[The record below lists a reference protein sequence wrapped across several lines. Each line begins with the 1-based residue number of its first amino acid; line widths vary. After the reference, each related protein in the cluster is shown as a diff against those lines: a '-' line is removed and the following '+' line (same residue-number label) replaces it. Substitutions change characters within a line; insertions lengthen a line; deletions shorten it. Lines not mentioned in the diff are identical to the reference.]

1 MNISMIEMVSSHGGM
16 NYYDYALLNAF
27 GMLGNK
33 VTLFTSENLVFDASK
48 NRNVT
53 VSYVYKNLFKGNKIS
68 KLFHYIYGTL
78 KTVKQ
83 IKKDKAEIAHFQVFA
98 VGILEV
104 FVVWLLKLCKLKT
117 IVTIHDVESFST
129 KNKKFLFSYFY
140 KNVNGII
147 VHNKASYDV
156 LCSQVGEFCKSADNY
171 IQYIKKSHIV
181 HHGSYIGLL
190 PAKISKK
197 LAKQKFALHAD
208 DFIFLFFGQIK
219 TVKGLD
225 VLLEAYAKLLESVN
239 GKVKLIVAGK
249 VWKTEWKPYEVI
261 IEKYKLTHH
270 ILLDI
275 KYIPDNEIVYYYSAA
290 DCVVLPY
297 KKIFQSGVLLMAQSY
312 QVPVIVSDLPG
323 MTEIITDRKNGFV
336 FKSEDSD
343 DLYKK
348 MKQCME
354 MSYEETETMLSCAY
368 KKLQSEYDWNHI
380 AQQQLEIM
388 HAL

>member
-1 MNISMIEMVSSHGGM
+1 MIEMVSSHGGM

-33 VTLFTSENLVFDASK
+33 VTLFTSEDLLFDTSK
-48 NRNVT
+48 NPNVT
-53 VSYVYKNLFKGNKIS
+53 VAYVYKNLFKGNKIS
-68 KLFHYIYGTL
+68 KLFHYVYGTL

-83 IKKDKAEIAHFQVFA
+83 IKKDKTEIVHFQVFA
-98 VGILEV
+98 VGFLET
-104 FVVWLLKLCKLKT
+104 FVIWLLNLCGLKT
-117 IVTIHDVESFST
+117 IVTIHDVESFSA
-129 KNKKFLFSYFY
+129 KNKNFLASYFY

-147 VHNKASYDV
+147 VHNKTSYDV
-156 LCSQVGEFCKSADNY
+156 LCAQIRQFCKSIDNY
-171 IQYIKKSHIV
+171 SQYGNKSHIV
-181 HHGSYIGLL
+181 HHGSYKGLL
-190 PAKISKK
+190 PAKISKES
-197 LAKQKFALHAD
+197 AKQKFALNAD
-208 DFIFLFFGQIK
+208 DFVFLFFGQIK

-225 VLLEAYAKLLESVN
+225 VLLEAYAKLLELVN

-249 VWKTEWKPYEVI
+249 VWKTEWKVYELM
-261 IEKYKLTHH
+261 IEKYRLSHN

-343 DLYKK
+343 DLCRK

-354 MSYEETETMLSCAY
+354 MGREETENMLSCAY
-368 KKLQSEYDWNHI
+368 EKLQSEYDWNHI
-380 AQQQLEIM
+380 AQQQIEIM
-388 HAL
+388 QTL

>member
-33 VTLFTSENLVFDASK
+33 VTLFTSEDLVFNISK

-53 VSYVYKNLFKGNKIS
+53 VSYAYKNLFKGNKIS
-68 KLFHYIYGTL
+68 KLFHYVYGTL

-83 IKKDKAEIAHFQVFA
+83 IKQNKTEIVHFQVFV
-98 VGILEV
+98 VGILEI
-104 FVVWLLKLCKLKT
+104 FVVWLLKLIRLKT
-117 IVTIHDVESFST
+117 IVTIHDVESFGA
-129 KNKKFLFSYFY
+129 KNRESFVSYFY
-140 KNVNGII
+140 KSVNGII
-147 VHNKASYDV
+147 VHNKTSYDV
-156 LCSQVGEFCKSADNY
+156 LCKQVEQFCKSADNY
-171 IQYIKKSHIV
+171 IQLIKKSHIV
-181 HHGSYIGLL
+181 HHGSYIDLL
-190 PAKISKK
+190 PAKISKE
-197 LAKQKFALHAD
+197 LAKQRFSFNAD
-208 DFIFLFFGQIK
+208 DFVFLFFGQIK

-225 VLLEAYAKLLESVN
+225 ILLKAYAKLQESVN
-239 GKVKLIVAGK
+239 EKVKLIVAGK
-249 VWKTEWKPYEVI
+249 VWKTEWNDYELI
-261 IEKYKLTHH
+261 IEKYKLTHN
-270 ILLDI
+270 IRLDI

-323 MTEIITDRKNGFV
+323 MTEIITDGKNGFV

-343 DLYKK
+343 DLCKK
-348 MKQCME
+348 MKQCIEME
-354 MSYEETETMLSCAY
+354 DEETKNMLFCAY
-368 KKLQSEYDWNHI
+368 KKLQSEYDWNRI

-388 HAL
+388 RAL